1 MSNEKN
7 AAAVSLGKLGG
18 LKGGK
23 SKSPAKM
30 AAMKKNL
37 AKAQE
42 ARRKKP
48 NDTAI

>member
-1 MSNEKN
+1 MSDEAK
-7 AAAVSLGKLGG
+7 AAAKALGKL
-18 LKGGK
+18 GGK

-42 ARRKKP
+42 ARRKKANP
-48 NDTAI
+48 NRETT